1 MMAHRGLATCLTCSK
16 SVSASLLPKCVIHS
30 CCSRPVCPQC
40 LEARPRL
47 ATFCPFC
54 EGVDHAF
61 RKGPRS
67 DVTRA
72 GQVLWDTER
81 MLDETEELP
90 EVSEEE
96 RRRPPPTYE
105 ESAYGATSAPSD
117 FVLGGDEEEEE
128 EEQRRQQSAGPSLL
142 SSASSKAL
150 PSQSL
155 VDRSLLAT
163 VTTPAPSPPAGGPSS
178 TLRELSSARTRPS
191 ASTEETP
198 ALRASTVSK
207 TSPPRPN
214 ADDDEEADG
223 RTRQYWLRPN
233 DSLQGLSLRFRVP
246 AALLCKINALPLST
260 IHSTP
265 HLVHTRPFLL
275 IPEPAIA
282 AALSQ
287 RDNANGST
295 ATSDLEEALQGP
307 RPLSAREKTKRAR
320 AKSEGRFRAL
330 VARSEAPSIKGKA
343 KAADEIRC
351 DERAARVYVGLVE
364 EELDAVS
371 GIANIEGET
380 GRSRG
385 KEEEEKDE
393 AMTDAERE
401 ERFETIVKLA
411 VSRWEMDSEWER
423 EMRIKGLDPHA
434 SSMRQHAAWPSSA
447 TSSSG
452 SSNSSS
458 SNSNW
463 LNRVFGSGASSRA
476 PREHWQQSPASRRPL
491 VSVGP
496 QKRGE

>member
-72 GQVLWDTER
+72 GQMLWDTER
-81 MLDETEELP
+81 MLDEAEELP
-90 EVSEEE
+90 ALSEE

-105 ESAYGATSAPSD
+105 ESAYGTTSAPSD
-117 FVLGGDEEEEE
+117 FVLGSDEEEGEE
-128 EEQRRQQSAGPSLL
+128 EGQRCQQSAGPSLL
-142 SSASSKAL
+142 SSASSKAP

-163 VTTPAPSPPAGGPSS
+163 VTAPAPSPPAGGPSS

-191 ASTEETP
+191 ASNEEI
-198 ALRASTVSK
+198 AGLRASTVSK
-207 TSPPRPN
+207 TSPSRTE
-214 ADDDEEADG
+214 ADADEEADG

-287 RDNANGST
+287 RDNANGSA

-307 RPLSAREKTKRAR
+307 RPLSAREKTKRTRAR
-320 AKSEGRFRAL
+320 SEGRFRAL

-351 DERAARVYVGLVE
+351 DERAASVYVGLVE

-371 GIANIEGET
+371 GVAIIEGEA
-380 GRSRG
+380 GRRHG
-385 KEEEEKDE
+385 KEEEEKEE

-447 TSSSG
+447 ASSSG
-452 SSNSSS
+452 SSGSGSS
-458 SNSNW
+458 SNW

-491 VSVGP
+491 ISVGP